1 MFLRAPDQV
10 MIPSFYFVTS
20 ITKTWIWVNFW
31 GLMFCIVRHR
41 FSELVWRPG
50 RAVVGMHPSSI
61 EMEFKMKP
69 VLRTLIAAT
78 IVAASPTVFA
88 QVAPGTSQGAV
99 VAPAKNFDVFVDKP
113 TGFTFVKLPGG
124 WKFAGKVSPNDMRHL
139 PSTVLT
145 SVVPD
150 EPMQMADDHARK

>member
-1 MFLRAPDQV
+1 MQPF
-10 MIPSFYFVTS
+10 
-20 ITKTWIWVNFW
+20 
-31 GLMFCIVRHR
+31 
-41 FSELVWRPG
+41 
-50 RAVVGMHPSSI
+50 SI

-78 IVAASPTVFA
+78 IVAASSSAVFA
-88 QVAPGTSQGAV
+88 QTAPETSHAVAAM
-99 VAPAKNFDVFVDKP
+99 PAKNFDVFVDKP

-145 SVVPD
+145 SVVAD
-150 EPMQMADDHARK
+150 EPVQIADDQARK

>member
-1 MFLRAPDQV
+1 M
-10 MIPSFYFVTS
+10 
-20 ITKTWIWVNFW
+20 
-31 GLMFCIVRHR
+31 
-41 FSELVWRPG
+41 EL
-50 RAVVGMHPSSI
+50 
-61 EMEFKMKP
+61 KMKS

-78 IVAASPTVFA
+78 IVMASSTVFA
-88 QVAPGTSQGAV
+88 QAVPGTSQGAA

-124 WKFAGKVSPNDMRHL
+124 WKFAGKVSPDEMRDL

-150 EPMQMADDHARK
+150 EPVQIADDQARK

>member
-1 MFLRAPDQV
+1 
-10 MIPSFYFVTS
+10 
-20 ITKTWIWVNFW
+20 
-31 GLMFCIVRHR
+31 
-41 FSELVWRPG
+41 
-50 RAVVGMHPSSI
+50 
-61 EMEFKMKP
+61 MKP
-69 VLRTLIAAT
+69 MLRSLIAAT

-88 QVAPGTSQGAV
+88 QVASGTGLATGA
-99 VAPAKNFDVFVDKP
+99 APAKNFDVFVDKP

-150 EPMQMADDHARK
+150 DPMQVADDHARK

>member
-1 MFLRAPDQV
+1 M
-10 MIPSFYFVTS
+10 
-20 ITKTWIWVNFW
+20 
-31 GLMFCIVRHR
+31 
-41 FSELVWRPG
+41 WRRG
-50 RAVVGMHPSSI
+50 GAVAGMHLSSI

-69 VLRTLIAAT
+69 LFRTLIAAT

-88 QVAPGTSQGAV
+88 QVAPGTSQGNV

-124 WKFAGKVSPNDMRHL
+124 WKFAGKVSPNDTRHL

-150 EPMQMADDHARK
+150 ETMQMADDHVRK